1 MNNNRLLLLLSKF
14 EDSACSEEELQEL
27 EQWYSQLNIGNQLIG
42 DSQVEKF
49 SNEMLEEFRSR
60 LQNNSVVVPFYRKSF
75 FRIAAASIIFVLITA
90 LCLTYFDTGEQD
102 ALVKHDV
109 IKQLDIA
116 SPKISKAI
124 ITLSNGQTVLLDS
137 IGNGILVKQG
147 EVSVVKSADGQ
158 ISYTGTATNPVY
170 NTLFNPRGSR
180 VISLTLNDGTKVWLN
195 SESSLRYPV
204 AFVGNQRHV
213 EITGEAYFEV
223 AKDVTKRF
231 IVLSKGVS
239 TEVLGTHFNVNT
251 YENERLVKI
260 TLLEGAIKVR
270 KGVLTDILKPG
281 QQAEV
286 AADIKVNSNIDID
299 AVMSWKNG
307 FFHFANTTIPE
318 LMQQIARWY
327 DIEIVY
333 MGAIPQRQF
342 GGEISRDASLSQV
355 LKILNKS
362 KVKCR
367 LEENKLI
374 ID

>member
-1 MNNNRLLLLLSKF
+1 MNNKRLLILLSKF
-14 EDSACSEEELQEL
+14 QDSACSEEELEEL
-27 EQWYSQLNIGNQLIG
+27 EQWYAQLNIDNQSI
-42 DSQVEKF
+42 SESKAERF
-49 SNEMLEEFRSR
+49 SEEMLAQFQKK
-60 LQNNSVVVPFYRKSF
+60 LQNSTVVVPFYRKSF
-75 FRIAAASIIFVLITA
+75 FRIAAASVIFVFSIAVILIYSKTA
-90 LCLTYFDTGEQD
+90 EQD
-102 ALVKHDV
+102 ALAKNN
-109 IKQLDIA
+109 INQQIDID
-116 SPKISKAI
+116 SPKFSKAI
-124 ITLSNGQTVLLDS
+124 ITLANGQTVSLDS
-137 IGNGILVKQG
+137 IGDGMLVKQG
-147 EVSVVKSADGQ
+147 AVSVVKSEDGQ
-158 ISYTGTATNPVY
+158 IIYTGSEANPVY
-170 NTLFNPRGSR
+170 NTLFNPRGSK

-223 AKDVTKRF
+223 AKDDTKKF
-231 IVLSKGVS
+231 IVSSNGVN

-251 YENERLVKI
+251 YDDERKVKI

-270 KGVLTDILKPG
+270 KGLITDMLKPG

-286 AADIKVNSNIDID
+286 AEDIKVISNVDID

-307 FFHFANTTIPE
+307 FFHFTNTTIPE
-318 LMQQIARWY
+318 LMNQISRWY

-333 MGAIPQRQF
+333 MGAVPQRQF
-342 GGEISRDASLSQV
+342 GGEISRDASLSQI

-367 LEENKLI
+367 LEESRLI

>member
-1 MNNNRLLLLLSKF
+1 MNNKRLLLLLSKF
-14 EDSACSEEELQEL
+14 QDSACSEEELQEL
-27 EQWYSQLNIGNQLIG
+27 EQWYTQLNTGNQSIG
-42 DSQVEKF
+42 ESQAAKF
-49 SNEMLEEFRSR
+49 STEMLAQFRSS
-60 LQNNSVVVPFYRKSF
+60 LHNSSIVVPFYRKSF
-75 FRIAAASIIFVLITA
+75 FRIAAASIIFVFITA
-90 LCLTYFDTGEQD
+90 VYFIYSNTGEQD
-102 ALVKHDV
+102 TLAKNNTNQ
-109 IKQLDIA
+109 QLDIA
-116 SPKISKAI
+116 SPKLSKAI
-124 ITLSNGQTVLLDS
+124 ITLANGQTVLLDS
-137 IGNGILVKQG
+137 IGNGILVNQG
-147 EVSVVKSADGQ
+147 AVSVLKSADGQ
-158 ISYTGTATNPVY
+158 IVYTGTTTDTVY
-170 NTLFNPRGSR
+170 NTLFNPRGSK

-204 AFVGNQRHV
+204 AFVGNTRHV

-223 AKDVTKRF
+223 AKDESRKF
-231 IVLSKGVS
+231 IVLSNGVS

-251 YENERLVKI
+251 YENERNVKI

-270 KGVLTDILKPG
+270 KGLMADILKPG

-286 AADIKVNSNIDID
+286 TADIKINSNVDID

-318 LMQQIARWY
+318 LMQQISRWY

-333 MGAIPQRQF
+333 KRDVPHRQF
-342 GGEISRDASLSQV
+342 GGEISREASLSEV

-367 LEENKLI
+367 LEEGKLT